1 MVGRAIQR
9 GVARERVCTALAAG
23 NTRRAA
29 CAFAG
34 ISEDTLA
41 NWLRRHSEF
50 ADAVQKAEGD
60 AEVRNVAIIS
70 RAAQQGTW
78 QAAAWWL
85 ERRYPHDYGRTIQEQ
100 HHSGTVVQEHTGVV
114 EVRAVDYRHSIRALA
129 PLPPAD
135 AGADDLEDAG

>member
-1 MVGRAIQR
+1 MAGRAIQR
-9 GVARERVCTALAAG
+9 DEARERVCTALAAG

-41 NWLRRHSEF
+41 NWLRRHSDF
-50 ADAVQKAEGD
+50 AEAVKKAEGD

-85 ERRYPHDYGRTIQEQ
+85 ERRYPHDYGRSVQEVQ
-100 HHSGTVVQEHTGVV
+100 HSGTIDTRHSGTLEI
-114 EVRAVDYRHSIRALA
+114 RAVDYRIAAAAL
-129 PLPPAD
+129 LTDGTD
-135 AGADDLEDAG
+135 AEEAGSAE